1 MTTREWVMAADE
13 TVATSLRKPARPHRC
28 GLSDRAGQLS
38 TRSDEFPRP
47 PGAPHVGIHS
57 PGVKHS
63 CLPVVGDLEPT

>member
-1 MTTREWVMAADE
+1 M
-13 TVATSLRKPARPHRC
+13 RKPAAAPPLC
-28 GLSDRAGQLS
+28 LSDRAGQLS